1 MNFSRPNFSAD
12 TSSIIS
18 TVTGLHSYFRD
29 LQSYYKI
36 IKGKLLGELEATLG
50 ELEATNDE
58 AQTEVLKQK
67 LQDTNEKINYFHL
80 LNNSISTVDIVLH
93 TEFMIKEFAHKGKE

>member
-1 MNFSRPNFSAD
+1 MSSSKPEFSAD

-29 LQSYYKI
+29 LQSYYKVL
-36 IKGKLLGELEATLG
+36 KGKLLS

-58 AQTEVLKQK
+58 AQTETLKQK
-67 LQDTNEKINYFHL
+67 LSVVNEKMDYFHV
-80 LNNSISTVDIVLH
+80 LNNSISTVDVILH
-93 TEFMIKEFAHKGKE
+93 TETMIQEFANKEKK

>member
-1 MNFSRPNFSAD
+1 MSSSKPEFSAD

-29 LQSYYKI
+29 LQSYYKVL
-36 IKGKLLGELEATLG
+36 KGKLLS

-58 AQTEVLKQK
+58 AQTETLKQK
-67 LQDTNEKINYFHL
+67 LSVVNEKMDYFHV
-80 LNNSISTVDIVLH
+80 LNNSISTVDVVLH
-93 TEFMIKEFAHKGKE
+93 TETMIQEFANKEKK